1 MTCGRSRRSRRRS
14 ARRTDMEFENRFEVD
29 APIDE
34 VFKTMLDLERVA
46 PCVPGAKVVEKT
58 SDTAYKVEIKVKL
71 GPVQMTYKGDVE
83 VAESDESA
91 HRALMRI
98 SAREARGQGTA
109 KATTEL
115 RLTEEGGKTVG
126 AIKADV
132 SLSGRAAS
140 MGRGIT
146 QDVSAKMIDPFAAT
160 LATMLDAPAAPA
172 EETAGNG
179 AGPAAAK
186 AAPGGGATTTATADA
201 PPRQQAPPPPPQDD
215 DVLDA

>member
-58 SDTAYKVEIKVKL
+58 SDSSYKVEIKIKL

-83 VAESDESA
+83 IAEADEASHHA
-91 HRALMRI
+91 TLRI

-109 KATTEL
+109 KATTDL
-115 RLTEEGGKTVG
+115 RLGEEG
-126 AIKADV
+126 
-132 SLSGRAAS
+132 
-140 MGRGIT
+140 
-146 QDVSAKMIDPFAAT
+146 SATKGDI
-160 LATMLDAPAAPA
+160 
-172 EETAGNG
+172 
-179 AGPAAAK
+179 
-186 AAPGGGATTTATADA
+186 
-201 PPRQQAPPPPPQDD
+201 
-215 DVLDA
+215 